1 MSMDM
6 RANTPAA
13 PGQQAQAA
21 PSVAILMCTYQ
32 GESYMAE
39 QLDSFAAQSHADWA
53 LWVSDDGSR
62 DATLSILEQYRQRWG
77 AGRLHVVAG
86 PGKGVTANF
95 LSLTCLAEI
104 RGDYY
109 AFADQDD
116 VWLAQKLQR
125 ALDALQAVPEGV
137 PALYCARTFL
147 VDADN
152 REIGRSPLFAKPP
165 SFANALMQNLG
176 GGNTMVFNQAARA
189 LLQEAG
195 ADVDVPVHDW
205 WTYLVV
211 SACGGRVFY
220 DAEPALRYRQHGANL
235 IGMNAGV
242 GARLRRMLL
251 LWRGGYRAWGERHV
265 RALERLRARMSPD
278 SLAVFNTFLQARN
291 SSLVPRVAGFWRAGI
306 YRQTFAGNLGLVFA
320 ALFGKL

>member
-1 MSMDM
+1 M
-6 RANTPAA
+6 RTNTATA
-13 PGQQAQAA
+13 SGQQANAS

-32 GESYMAE
+32 GERYLAE
-39 QLDSFAAQSHADWA
+39 QLDSFEAQSHGNWA

-62 DATLSILEQYRQRWG
+62 DATLAILEQYRQRWG
-77 AGRLHVVAG
+77 AERLHIVSG

-95 LSLTCLAEI
+95 LSLACLPSI
-104 RGDYY
+104 HSDYY
-109 AFADQDD
+109 AYADQDD
-116 VWLAQKLQR
+116 IWLAYKLQR
-125 ALDALQAVPEGV
+125 ALDVLQAASPGV
-137 PALYCARTFL
+137 PALYCARTCL

-176 GGNTMVFNQAARA
+176 GGNTMVFNEAARA

-205 WTYLVV
+205 WAYLVV

-220 DAEPALRYRQHGANL
+220 DAEPVLRYRQHGGNL

-251 LWRGGYRAWGERHV
+251 LWHGGYRAWSDRHL
-265 RALERLRARMSPD
+265 RALERLRARMGPD
-278 SLAVFNTFLQARN
+278 SRAVFEAFEQARK
-291 SSLVPRVAGFWRAGI
+291 SSLLPRVAGFHRAGI
-306 YRQTFAGNLGLVFA
+306 YRQSFAGNLGLVFA

>member
-1 MSMDM
+1 M
-6 RANTPAA
+6 RANTATA
-13 PGQQAQAA
+13 PGQQAQPT

-32 GESYMAE
+32 GERYLAE
-39 QLDSFAAQSHADWA
+39 QLDSFEAQSHANWA

-62 DATLSILEQYRQRWG
+62 DATHSILEQYQQRWG
-77 AGRLHVVAG
+77 EQRLHIVAG

-95 LSLTCLAEI
+95 LSLTCLASI
-104 RGDYY
+104 DSDYY
-109 AFADQDD
+109 AYADQDD
-116 VWLAQKLQR
+116 IWLAQKLQR
-125 ALDALQAVPEGV
+125 ALDTLGSVPAGV
-137 PALYCARTFL
+137 AALYCARTCL
-147 VDADN
+147 VDANN
-152 REIGRSPLFAKPP
+152 REIGHSPLFTKPP

-176 GGNTMVFNQAARA
+176 GGNTMVFNEAARA
-189 LLQEAG
+189 LMQEAG

-205 WTYLVV
+205 WAYLVV

-235 IGMNAGV
+235 IGMNAGA

-278 SLAVFNTFLQARN
+278 SLAVFEAFSQARN
-291 SSLVPRVAGFWRAGI
+291 SALLPRIAGFRRAGI
-306 YRQTFAGNLGLVFA
+306 YRQSFAGNLGLVFA
-320 ALFGKL
+320 AVFGKL